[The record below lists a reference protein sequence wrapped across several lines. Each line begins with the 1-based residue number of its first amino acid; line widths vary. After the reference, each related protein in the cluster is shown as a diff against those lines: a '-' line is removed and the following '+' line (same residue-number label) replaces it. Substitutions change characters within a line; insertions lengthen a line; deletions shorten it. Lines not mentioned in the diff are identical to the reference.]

1 MFKKEIFKKDIFQK
15 EMLNKGLFKR
25 DINVY
30 RRYAW
35 AGASFSAAMSIA
47 FLMQQSEAS
56 YAGQVLVHNTMAVA
70 SDAVNPEHVHTASAP
85 ADQALTLQG
94 SEELSTLPSL
104 PQEFSPKVELP
115 TEPVILLVSR
125 DIPVGTLPQEEDS
138 PLLNCDASLT
148 AEPVAAAMVDLTLTA
163 PCLSGERVTIHHG
176 GLKFTDVLGPDGSL
190 ELSVPALAE
199 QAMFVVAFTNGDGA
213 VARAEVSS
221 LPFYDRV
228 AVQWQGETGLEIHA
242 LEYGAGYGEE
252 GHVWKGAPRDL
263 TAVAAGEGGFI
274 TRLGNA
280 DLAEPMMVEVYT
292 FPTAIAREGGQVAL
306 SLETEISAANCGR
319 EIAATSLTL
328 KGEGEARVQDLTLSV
343 PDCDATGEFLVL
355 KNLFEDLT
363 IARK

>member
-1 MFKKEIFKKDIFQK
+1 MFKKEMFKKDFFK
-15 EMLNKGLFKR
+15 NKKLNKDLFKK

-35 AGASFSAAMSIA
+35 AGASFSAAISIG
-47 FLMQQSEAS
+47 FLMQQSEPG
-56 YAGQVLVHNTMAVA
+56 YAGQVLPHTSLAMVP
-70 SDAVNPEHVHTASAP
+70 DAVKPASAP
-85 ADQALTLQG
+85 ADQSLMLEGVETL
-94 SEELSTLPSL
+94 SAIPSL
-104 PQEFSPKVELP
+104 PQELSPQVDLP
-115 TEPVILLVSR
+115 TQPVILLVSR
-125 DIPVGTLPQEEDS
+125 DIPVGALPQEEAT

-148 AEPVAAAMVDLTLTA
+148 AEPVAAAMVDLTLSA

-176 GLKFTDVLGPDGSL
+176 GLKFTEVLGPDGSL
-190 ELSVPALAE
+190 KLTVPALAE

-228 AVQWQGETGLEIHA
+228 AVQWKGEAGLQIHA

-252 GHVWKGAPRDL
+252 GHVWQGAPRDL
-263 TAVAAGEGGFI
+263 TSVASGEGGFV
-274 TRLGNA
+274 TRLGRA
-280 DLAEPMMVEVYT
+280 DVAEALMVEFYT
-292 FPTAIAREGGQVAL
+292 FPTATAREGGTVIL
-306 SLETEISAANCGR
+306 SLEAEVSAANCGR
-319 EIAATSLTL
+319 DVAATTVALR
-328 KGEGEARVQDLTLSV
+328 GEDEARVQDLTLAV